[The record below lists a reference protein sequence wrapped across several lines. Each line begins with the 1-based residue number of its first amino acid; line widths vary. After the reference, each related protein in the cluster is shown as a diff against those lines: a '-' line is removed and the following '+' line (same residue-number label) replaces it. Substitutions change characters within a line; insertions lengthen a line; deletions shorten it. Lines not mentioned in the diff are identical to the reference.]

1 MEIRNLITFAQ
12 VAEQNS
18 FTKAARV
25 LNYAQSTVSFQIRQ
39 LEEELDCIL
48 FERIGHTITLTERG
62 QALLEYAKQI
72 RYLTDE
78 FNQSVLVPHELNA
91 TLRIAAPD
99 SVAEDMMRTNYADFH
114 RKYPGISLKFVTGD
128 TDDMIEMLNRN
139 EADLMLTLDAP
150 VYHRDF
156 IIVRDE
162 VVEMLF
168 VTGAGSSC
176 AREESLTP
184 EELMTLPLFLTEHG
198 MGYRRVLDNELAK
211 RSLEARPTLEMG
223 RTDIIV
229 TALTQTDGVAWLPD
243 YVVCPHIA
251 AGRLRPLSVP
261 AIRLDIRKQLA
272 YHRNKWITQS
282 MAALIEYIK
291 ENEFGQ

>member
-99 SVAEDMMRTNYADFH
+99 SVAEDMMRANYADFH
-114 RKYPGISLKFVTGD
+114 RKYPGISLKFATGD

-162 VVEMLF
+162 AVEMLF

-176 AREESLTP
+176 AREGSLSP

-211 RSLEARPTLEMG
+211 RALEARPVLELG
-223 RTDIIV
+223 RTDIIL

-243 YVVCPHIA
+243 YVVRPHIA

-261 AIRLDIRKQLA
+261 EIRLDIRKQLA

-291 ENEFGQ
+291 ENEFGR

>member
-39 LEEELDCIL
+39 LEEELDCVL

-62 QALLEYAKQI
+62 RALLEYAKQI

-78 FNQSVLVPHELNA
+78 FNQSSVPNELNA

-99 SVAEDMMRTNYADFH
+99 SVAEDMMRANYADFH
-114 RKYPGISLKFVTGD
+114 RKYPGISLHFYTGD

-156 IIVRDE
+156 IIVRE
-162 VVEMLF
+162 EAVEMLF
-168 VTGAGSSC
+168 VTGVDSACVRDGD
-176 AREESLTP
+176 LTP

-211 RSLEARPTLEMG
+211 RSLEAHPVLEMG

-229 TALTQTDGVAWLPD
+229 TALTRTDGVAWLPD
-243 YVVCPHIA
+243 YVVRPHIA
-251 AGRLRPLSVP
+251 AGRLRPISVP
-261 AIRLDIRKQLA
+261 EIRLDIRKQLA

-282 MAALIEYIK
+282 MAALIEYIR
-291 ENEFGQ
+291 ENEFGR

>member
-39 LEEELDCIL
+39 LEEELDCML

-62 QALLEYAKQI
+62 QSLLEYAKQI

-78 FNQSVLVPHELNA
+78 FNQSRLVPNELNA

-99 SVAEDMMRTNYADFH
+99 SVAEDMMRANYADFH
-114 RKYPGISLKFVTGD
+114 RKYPGISLKFATGD

-156 IIVRDE
+156 IIVRE
-162 VVEMLF
+162 EAVEMLF
-168 VTGAGSSC
+168 VTGAQSSC
-176 AREESLTP
+176 AREGSLSS

-211 RSLEARPTLEMG
+211 RSLEAHPALEMG

-243 YVVCPHIA
+243 YVVRPHIA

-291 ENEFGQ
+291 ENEFGR